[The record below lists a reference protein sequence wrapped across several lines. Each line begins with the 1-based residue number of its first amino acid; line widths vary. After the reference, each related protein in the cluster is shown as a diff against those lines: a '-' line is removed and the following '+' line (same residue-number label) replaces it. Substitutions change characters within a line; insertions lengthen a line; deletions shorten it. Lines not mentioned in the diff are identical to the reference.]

1 MKHVTDMIPAYL
13 DGRLDETGRADVRAH
28 CEACPACRLALD
40 ESEAV
45 WGMLDSVATPSPA
58 RPAWPGVA
66 AALTVRREP
75 VWRRLG
81 FAGLSAAALA
91 AGILVGVQQ
100 DYSRT
105 VTPDFADE
113 ILSGSLLA
121 GESAWTLDA
130 VLESYLSAA
139 DENEEG

>member
-1 MKHVTDMIPAYL
+1 GAWAGRGGPA
-13 DGRLDETGRADVRAH
+13 G
-28 CEACPACRLALD
+28 
-40 ESEAV
+40 
-45 WGMLDSVATPSPA
+45 
-58 RPAWPGVA
+58 
-66 AALTVRREP
+66 
-75 VWRRLG
+75 RRLG
-81 FAGLSAAALA
+81 FAGLSGAALA

-100 DYSRT
+100 DYSRV

-130 VLESYLSAA
+130 VLESYLSDA